1 MVLHSRRCGGR
12 AGGSVNL
19 FIDGLCAQTNPE
31 ELPHSNRE
39 PNVNNLISLILM
51 SMNHG
56 QELWGTE
63 LKYESEIVIVMF
75 FLGLFVL
82 DESFD
87 FGKTDSNNDFTI
99 VLGYFLFYS
108 TDV

>member
-12 AGGSVNL
+12 DGLVNL

-31 ELPHSNRE
+31 ELVLSLS
-39 PNVNNLISLILM
+39 NVNNLISLILM
-51 SMNHG
+51 SMKHG

-75 FLGLFVL
+75 LGFV
-82 DESFD
+82 
-87 FGKTDSNNDFTI
+87 
-99 VLGYFLFYS
+99 
-108 TDV
+108 